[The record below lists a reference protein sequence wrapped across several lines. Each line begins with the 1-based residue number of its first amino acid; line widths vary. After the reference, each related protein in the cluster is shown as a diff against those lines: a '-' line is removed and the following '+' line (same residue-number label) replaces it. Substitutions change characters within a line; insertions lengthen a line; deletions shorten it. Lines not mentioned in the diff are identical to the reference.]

1 MVMKRSILWKMV
13 LILVFIVSSILCLV
27 VFLNYQLGEEYYI
40 SSGEKNMTEM
50 LKDINKVLD
59 KYSLEDFQIDST
71 DARLELESLVGK
83 TNMTVC
89 VAYNSYRDIYTNG
102 SGRSNVLRIMYRQFE
117 YMWKYEDAMK
127 MMGAD
132 GLGNNPA
139 ISEYRAVVG
148 KVGGKPEEIREIIEE
163 KGYCVCEMTS
173 INNSQKGLYL
183 FSTYKGN
190 PEHNLQIG
198 IQISLDGIK
207 EFAKISNRLIMHIG
221 LVGLLAG
228 VIVIIIFASS
238 FTRPIKDMARV
249 ANRMAALDFDAKVKV
264 DRTDELGVLGHAMNE
279 LSEKLE
285 TTISELKRANAEL
298 QRDIQKKEEIDE
310 MRKDFL
316 SHVSHELKTPIA
328 LIQGYAEGLQDN
340 INEDQE
346 SRDFYCEVIMDE
358 AKKMNVMV
366 KKLLS
371 LNQIEFGNN
380 QIEIQRFDI
389 CQLISNKINASTILF
404 TKKNVNVVFREK
416 GPVYVWA
423 DELMIEEVFSNYLS
437 NAINH
442 VYQDGMI
449 MVWFENLDSTLRV
462 HVYNDGNQI
471 PEEDLDKL
479 WIKFYKVDKAR
490 TREYGGNGIGLSIVA
505 ATMEAHG
512 KDYGVE
518 NKENGVDFYFDMDQ
532 KSV

>member
-1 MVMKRSILWKMV
+1 MV
-13 LILVFIVSSILCLV
+13 LILAAIVSSILCLV

-40 SSGEKNMTEM
+40 SCEEKNMTQM
-50 LKDINKVLD
+50 LREINQVLE
-59 KYSLEDFQIDST
+59 KHSLEDFQIDST

-117 YMWKYEDAMK
+117 YMWKYENDMR
-127 MMGAD
+127 MLGDD
-132 GLGNNPA
+132 GLEKNPV
-139 ISEYRAVVG
+139 INEYKAVIG
-148 KVGGKPEEIREIIEE
+148 KMGGKPEEIREIIEK

-173 INNSQKGLYL
+173 NNGTQKGLYL
-183 FSTYKGN
+183 FSTYKGSSD
-190 PEHNLQIG
+190 HNLQIG

-228 VIVIIIFASS
+228 IIVIIIFASS

-249 ANRMAALDFDAKVKV
+249 ANRMAALDFDAKVSV
-264 DRTDELGVLGHAMNE
+264 DRSDELGVLGNSMNE

-285 TTISELKRANAEL
+285 TTISELKAANAEL
-298 QRDIQKKEEIDE
+298 QKDIQKKEEIDE

-328 LIQGYAEGLQDN
+328 LIQGYAEGLMDN

-366 KKLLS
+366 KKLLN

-380 QIEIQRFDI
+380 QVEIQRFDI
-389 CQLISNKINASTILF
+389 CQLISNKINSSSILF
-404 TKKNVNVVFREK
+404 AKKNAEVIFRETA
-416 GPVYVWA
+416 PVYVWA

-442 VYQDGMI
+442 VYPNGVI
-449 MVWFENLDSTLRV
+449 KVWFENLDSTLRV
-462 HVYNDGNQI
+462 HVYNDGDRI

-512 KDYGVE
+512 KAYGVE
-518 NKENGVDFYFDMDQ
+518 NKEKGVDFYFDMDQ